1 MREKLIA
8 IQRREGLTDAQM
20 ATRIGCARP
29 TWNLIKNGRKP
40 LHDTIAMRAAGA
52 FPELTRDLLDLAA
65 AVRVSVASVPANA
78 RADRPA
84 A

>member
-20 ATRIGCARP
+20 AALLGCSRP
-29 TWNLIKNGRKP
+29 TWNLVKNGRKP
-40 LHDTIAMRAAGA
+40 LHESTAIRAAGA

-65 AVRVSVASVPANA
+65 SVSVPVTHAS
-78 RADRPA
+78 RGGRT
-84 A
+84 